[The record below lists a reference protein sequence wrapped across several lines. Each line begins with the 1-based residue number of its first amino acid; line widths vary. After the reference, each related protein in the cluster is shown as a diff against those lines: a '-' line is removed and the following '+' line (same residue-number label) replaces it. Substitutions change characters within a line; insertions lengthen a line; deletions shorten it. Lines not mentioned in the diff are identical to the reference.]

1 MLNYTLSYMSL
12 LTVSIKIETRTCAC
26 PVSLIQL
33 QSMMSIS
40 FLYILLFELLYVGAF
55 HTITTYFY
63 DFLYRNMTGI
73 TARSNQNK

>member
-40 FLYILLFELLYVGAF
+40 FLYI
-55 HTITTYFY
+55 TI
-63 DFLYRNMTGI
+63 
-73 TARSNQNK
+73 

>member
-12 LTVSIKIETRTCAC
+12 LTVSIKIETRTRAC

-33 QSMMSIS
+33 QTMMSIS
-40 FLYILLFELLYVGAF
+40 FLCILPLKLWYVGAY

-63 DFLYRNMTGI
+63 DFLSSNMAGI
-73 TARSNQNK
+73 AGDLIA